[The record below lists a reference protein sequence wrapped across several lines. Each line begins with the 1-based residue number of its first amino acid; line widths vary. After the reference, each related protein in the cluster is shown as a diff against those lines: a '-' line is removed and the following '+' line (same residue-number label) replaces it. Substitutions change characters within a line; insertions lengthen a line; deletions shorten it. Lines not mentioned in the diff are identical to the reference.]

1 MLKTRPSASKTSV
14 QMSDGSR
21 MTSLVDFGW
30 SRQSSDPDRIALN
43 SSLILNT
50 KLLYSTILS
59 FWTLLDRCHAIA
71 IELLSSASNFRLTT
85 TAGLRRYLYRSDPRG
100 GGCDPGGA
108 WSIKAIETN
117 ARFHSLSQEPYSQHR
132 TIDQAGDCLSTAS
145 HANAMGS
152 YVKNS
157 ICLTILSITFPA
169 ILSMDFS
176 RPDPYRRNRLSL

>member
-14 QMSDGSR
+14 QMSDGPR

-59 FWTLLDRCHAIA
+59 FWTLLDRCYAIA

-100 GGCDPGGA
+100 TPGVPRGGG
-108 WSIKAIETN
+108 WSIKASDTSS
-117 ARFHSLSQEPYSQHR
+117 RFHSLSQEPYSEHR
-132 TIDQAGDCLSTAS
+132 SIDQAGDCLSTSS
-145 HANAMGS
+145 HANAKGFLCYAMGPLCYS
-152 YVKNS
+152 EELY
-157 ICLTILSITFPA
+157 IP
-169 ILSMDFS
+169 
-176 RPDPYRRNRLSL
+176 